1 MKRNRL
7 RLYCLFFFVSMLSMG
22 MSLQAQTITKTFR
35 NVPLKQVL
43 KEIEQQ
49 TKMSFVYRSSD
60 FDVNKKI
67 TAIFKDVPLRK
78 VLETILE
85 SEFEIQKNIV
95 TIHKAVDKPAVVP
108 ATPTGQDKGKKLLSG
123 RVVDT
128 YGEPVIGATVRSVSS
143 ADATVTDTDG
153 NFSIS
158 LPATGT
164 IHVSYIGYN
173 DREIRITSKQNII
186 VTLEEDKKMLDEI
199 VVIGY
204 GTTTRRSITGAVDQ
218 VKANMLE
225 NRPVANVTQALQGA
239 APNLI
244 IQRKNYNPNSE
255 DNNINIRGISTTNSN
270 APLIVIDGLVSSDG
284 ALDQLNPN
292 DIDNISVLKDAGAA
306 AIYGSRSSNGVL
318 LITTKKGHYNE
329 STKIRLSTAV
339 GWEYPDILFTPVKG
353 YQNATLKNV
362 MLMNSG
368 LLPEFT
374 PEKIKD
380 LYDHQSEEQWFLPQI
395 FRTALQQ
402 NHNIS
407 VQGGSQKTT
416 YLLSGGYM
424 NQESNYVGNK
434 DFGVQRYNLRSNITT
449 ELGAV
454 KVQALLAFTRNN
466 SVSTTGSSLEIDAE
480 RIPPYYYYKMKENG
494 KYLIN
499 DVLSEF
505 NPLGSLESNGTN
517 KYRNNDFVANLNGEI
532 KIFDGLKLRG
542 VFGANITGQHRY
554 TRTYKVPY
562 YTRPD
567 QEKPSRYANEN
578 YYTSDWNYDAYL
590 LNTQLL
596 LDYNKTFGKHVVS
609 GLFGVTNESFTSTSN
624 EIRVLKPN
632 EDLGTQSSNNAQIV
646 VGGGSSVSP
655 ENTTRTSITS
665 LLGRLSYN
673 FYEKYYAE
681 FNFRYD
687 GSSKFASKNRWGFFP
702 SLSLGWRISSE
713 SWMKEYQQHVG
724 DLKIRGSYGVLGN
737 QTIGTYDRYT
747 TYNMYSNTYAYN
759 NSSVTGAGFTLGSE
773 DLKWEKTHT
782 INLGLDASFLHNT
795 LIFSFDYY
803 YKRTVDILMK
813 PVIPSVYGT
822 SQNMANLGEVSNR
835 GWEFSFNYRLKSG
848 YFIHT
853 FSANIADSFNKLEK
867 FPEDEEITHNDEI
880 YFIKRVGVPLGS
892 YYGYKTDGFFK
903 NYEEIGTSAL
913 PVGANVHPG
922 DLKFVDRNN
931 DGIIDSKDRYILGN
945 AFPRY
950 TFGLNYSVTWKG
962 LDFSIFAQGVG
973 KREMMV
979 RGELMEPFHS
989 NYSYVMFQHQLDFW
1003 TPTNTDARWPRLTA
1017 PNSASSANNWRRP
1030 SDIYMLNGA
1039 YLRLKNITLGY
1050 TLPQVWTTKFGIN
1063 KVRAYVTGQN
1073 ILTFSHNSFIDPE
1086 SSEFNNRMRNSGAN
1100 SARNYPTL
1108 KYYGFGLDIEF

>member
-60 FDVNKKI
+60 FDANKKI
-67 TAIFKDVPLRK
+67 TAIFKDVPLRE

-95 TIHKAVDKPAVVP
+95 IIHKAVDKPAVVP

-173 DREIRITSKQNII
+173 DREIRITSKQNIT

-329 STKIRLSTAV
+329 PTKIRLSTAV
-339 GWEYPDILFTPVKG
+339 GWEYPDILFTPVNG

-362 MLMNSG
+362 MLINSG

-480 RIPPYYYYKMKENG
+480 RIPPY
-494 KYLIN
+494 
-499 DVLSEF
+499 
-505 NPLGSLESNGTN
+505 
-517 KYRNNDFVANLNGEI
+517 
-532 KIFDGLKLRG
+532 
-542 VFGANITGQHRY
+542 
-554 TRTYKVPY
+554 
-562 YTRPD
+562 
-567 QEKPSRYANEN
+567 
-578 YYTSDWNYDAYL
+578 
-590 LNTQLL
+590 
-596 LDYNKTFGKHVVS
+596 
-609 GLFGVTNESFTSTSN
+609 
-624 EIRVLKPN
+624 
-632 EDLGTQSSNNAQIV
+632 
-646 VGGGSSVSP
+646 
-655 ENTTRTSITS
+655 
-665 LLGRLSYN
+665 
-673 FYEKYYAE
+673 
-681 FNFRYD
+681 
-687 GSSKFASKNRWGFFP
+687 
-702 SLSLGWRISSE
+702 
-713 SWMKEYQQHVG
+713 
-724 DLKIRGSYGVLGN
+724 
-737 QTIGTYDRYT
+737 
-747 TYNMYSNTYAYN
+747 
-759 NSSVTGAGFTLGSE
+759 
-773 DLKWEKTHT
+773 
-782 INLGLDASFLHNT
+782 
-795 LIFSFDYY
+795 
-803 YKRTVDILMK
+803 
-813 PVIPSVYGT
+813 
-822 SQNMANLGEVSNR
+822 
-835 GWEFSFNYRLKSG
+835 
-848 YFIHT
+848 
-853 FSANIADSFNKLEK
+853 
-867 FPEDEEITHNDEI
+867 
-880 YFIKRVGVPLGS
+880 
-892 YYGYKTDGFFK
+892 
-903 NYEEIGTSAL
+903 
-913 PVGANVHPG
+913 
-922 DLKFVDRNN
+922 
-931 DGIIDSKDRYILGN
+931 
-945 AFPRY
+945 
-950 TFGLNYSVTWKG
+950 
-962 LDFSIFAQGVG
+962 
-973 KREMMV
+973 
-979 RGELMEPFHS
+979 
-989 NYSYVMFQHQLDFW
+989 
-1003 TPTNTDARWPRLTA
+1003 
-1017 PNSASSANNWRRP
+1017 
-1030 SDIYMLNGA
+1030 
-1039 YLRLKNITLGY
+1039 
-1050 TLPQVWTTKFGIN
+1050 
-1063 KVRAYVTGQN
+1063 
-1073 ILTFSHNSFIDPE
+1073 
-1086 SSEFNNRMRNSGAN
+1086 
-1100 SARNYPTL
+1100 
-1108 KYYGFGLDIEF
+1108 